1 MYDSIVAG
9 RVGRPQSKG
18 GRDMAIDPITGMMDG
33 VGRVG
38 DAGRAAGRPEAAN
51 GDEFKQ
57 FLLDNLNKVNTMQQ
71 DAGKAV
77 TDMVMGKEQDIT
89 KVMTAMEK
97 ASVAFD
103 TLMAVRN
110 KLVESYQE
118 IMRMRV

>member
-1 MYDSIVAG
+1 M
-9 RVGRPQSKG
+9 P
-18 GRDMAIDPITGMMDG
+18 IDPVTGKLESITGSSRGPQHTDPATGM
-33 VGRVG
+33 
-38 DAGRAAGRPEAAN
+38 
-51 GDEFKQ
+51 EFKK

-71 DAGKAV
+71 DAGKMV
-77 TDMVMGKEQDIT
+77 TDMVQGNEQDIT

-118 IMRMRV
+118 ILRMRI

>member
-1 MYDSIVAG
+1 M
-9 RVGRPQSKG
+9 P
-18 GRDMAIDPITGMMDG
+18 IDPLTGRLEG
-33 VGRVG
+33 IGRAG
-38 DAGRAAGRPEAAN
+38 DAKAPQHTSQADGEDFN
-51 GDEFKQ
+51 KY
-57 FLLDNLNKVNTMQQ
+57 LLDNLNKVNTMQQ
-71 DAGKAV
+71 DAGKMV
-77 TDMVMGKEQDIT
+77 TDMVMGREQDIT